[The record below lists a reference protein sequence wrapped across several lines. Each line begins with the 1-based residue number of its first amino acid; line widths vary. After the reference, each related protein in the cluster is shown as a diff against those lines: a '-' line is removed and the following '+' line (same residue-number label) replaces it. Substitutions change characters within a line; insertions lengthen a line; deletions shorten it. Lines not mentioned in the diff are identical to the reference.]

1 MFVRVIHNY
10 NLEGALLRCKRRPFT
25 M

>member
-1 MFVRVIHNY
+1 MFVRFIHSY

>member
-10 NLEGALLRCKRRPFT
+10 NLEDALLRCKRRPFT

>member
-1 MFVRVIHNY
+1 MFVRFIHNY